1 MEITINGVAVY
12 VKKYS
17 SNIRDRVE
25 ERSVAS
31 FVVSDAAETH
41 HFVEGYPVIITDSG
55 NTLFAGV
62 VHTSTEKWMSPAKGL
77 YHVVQCKDWHYL
89 ADKRLVAE
97 SYTGK
102 TCKAIVEDIITNYL
116 SAEGISA
123 GTIQT
128 GPTIKEAVLPY
139 VRASDVLDKLAERAG
154 FTWHI
159 NSAKKLYF
167 VARTTTAAPFSITQ
181 HMLKHSSGITH
192 GNPKYRN
199 RQYLRGGKAVTT
211 EQTET
216 FTADGVIQTF
226 AVGYPLAKVPTSIK
240 EDAAVMTFGIKG
252 IDTAKDYYWSKGDEV
267 IVAAVAP
274 ANGVAVEIKYYGQY
288 DILVLVEN
296 DAEVAARAA
305 IEGAG
310 TGYVEAIDDDTS
322 IIDKDDAID
331 AAEAKLDKY
340 SMAGKQVR
348 FDIITYGLAPGQLVP
363 VTTARYGLSATDLL
377 VTEVNTVSTDIGLVY
392 KVTAVKGP
400 VIGGW
405 EKFFGD
411 LIKSKDDVRLTV
423 GDANQILIIMA
434 PYDENWEWSESVT
447 ETVWACP
454 VPAVTLYPS
463 ATLYPC

>member
-1 MEITINGVAVY
+1 
-12 VKKYS
+12 
-17 SNIRDRVE
+17 
-25 ERSVAS
+25 
-31 FVVSDAAETH
+31 
-41 HFVEGYPVIITDSG
+41 
-55 NTLFAGV
+55 
-62 VHTSTEKWMSPAKGL
+62 
-77 YHVVQCKDWHYL
+77 
-89 ADKRLVAE
+89 
-97 SYTGK
+97 
-102 TCKAIVEDIITNYL
+102 
-116 SAEGISA
+116 
-123 GTIQT
+123 
-128 GPTIKEAVLPY
+128 
-139 VRASDVLDKLAERAG
+139 
-154 FTWHI
+154 
-159 NSAKKLYF
+159 
-167 VARTTTAAPFSITQ
+167 
-181 HMLKHSSGITH
+181 
-192 GNPKYRN
+192 
-199 RQYLRGGKAVTT
+199 
-211 EQTET
+211 
-216 FTADGVIQTF
+216 
-226 AVGYPLAKVPTSIK
+226 
-240 EDAAVMTFGIKG
+240 
-252 IDTAKDYYWSKGDEV
+252 
-267 IVAAVAP
+267 
-274 ANGVAVEIKYYGQY
+274 
-288 DILVLVEN
+288 VLVEN

-322 IIDKDDAID
+322 IVDKDDAID

-363 VTTARYGLSATDLL
+363 VTTARYDLSFADLL

-392 KVTAVKGP
+392 KITAVKGP